1 MMKKDSSIKFS
12 ILNITGLILF
22 QIVHTLLD
30 IKKASI
36 VNTEKL
42 TQNQIMYQTRY
53 SNIQNNLSYITSI
66 FIFFIV
72 IVLFLSIKNKK
83 IHNVLIIISM
93 GFTYIFD
100 LNIGNVFEN
109 ITGLPVLLVFLI
121 IIYLYRKFNYKKTNL
136 N

>member
-1 MMKKDSSIKFS
+1 MKKDSSIKFS

-42 TQNQIMYQTRY
+42 TQNQIMYQMRY

-109 ITGLPVLLVFLI
+109 IAD
-121 IIYLYRKFNYKKTNL
+121 YLFY
-136 N
+136 

>member
-12 ILNITGLILF
+12 ILNINGLILF

-42 TQNQIMYQTRY
+42 TQNQIMYQMRY

>member
-42 TQNQIMYQTRY
+42 TQNQIMYQMRY

>member
-22 QIVHTLLD
+22 QIVHILLE

-42 TQNQIMYQTRY
+42 TQNQIMYQMRY

-72 IVLFLSIKNKK
+72 IVLFLSTKNKK

-109 ITGLPVLLVFLI
+109 IAGLPVLLVFLI

>member
-1 MMKKDSSIKFS
+1 MKKDSSIKFS

-42 TQNQIMYQTRY
+42 TQNQIMYQMRY

>member
-1 MMKKDSSIKFS
+1 
-12 ILNITGLILF
+12 
-22 QIVHTLLD
+22 
-30 IKKASI
+30 
-36 VNTEKL
+36 
-42 TQNQIMYQTRY
+42 
-53 SNIQNNLSYITSI
+53 
-66 FIFFIV
+66 
-72 IVLFLSIKNKK
+72 
-83 IHNVLIIISM
+83 M

>member
-42 TQNQIMYQTRY
+42 TQNQIMYQMRY
-53 SNIQNNLSYITSI
+53 SNIH
-66 FIFFIV
+66 FIFT
-72 IVLFLSIKNKK
+72 LS
-83 IHNVLIIISM
+83 LIIGYTKINFSKYSIEYY
-93 GFTYIFD
+93 FHSI
-100 LNIGNVFEN
+100 E
-109 ITGLPVLLVFLI
+109 
-121 IIYLYRKFNYKKTNL
+121 YLYFL
-136 N
+136 L